1 MAKAKKRAPRR
12 KKAAA
17 GSIGLTAIETATIDA
32 QELLELTSAVE
43 KDGGAVLG
51 SIATHSAARRS

>member
-17 GSIGLTAIETATIDA
+17 GSIGLSATETGTIDA
-32 QELLELTSAVE
+32 RQTSELTSAVE

-51 SIATHSAARRS
+51 SYRDPSAPRRS